1 MTTNSSL
8 LVVITSLPSLE
19 QAQTIARQL
28 VENRLAACVQ
38 IQQGVNSIYRW
49 DGKICEEN
57 EVLLSA
63 KTSRVLWEEI
73 RVFIQNNHPYDLPE
87 IMAFTPADYEQQY
100 GQWVEAEL
108 KSRLINI

>member
-63 KTSRVLWEEI
+63 KTSRALWEEI
-73 RVFIQNNHPYDLPE
+73 RGFIQNNHPYDLPE
-87 IMAFTPADYEQQY
+87 IIAFTPADYEQQY
-100 GQWVEAEL
+100 GQWVEAEI
-108 KSRLINI
+108 KGQ

>member
-108 KSRLINI
+108 KSK

>member
-1 MTTNSSL
+1 MTAHSSL
-8 LVVITSLPSLE
+8 LIVITSLPTLE

-108 KSRLINI
+108 KSQ

>member
-108 KSRLINI
+108 KSR

>member
-1 MTTNSSL
+1 MSMTTNSSL

-63 KTSRVLWEEI
+63 KTSRALWEEI
-73 RVFIQNNHPYDLPE
+73 RGFIQNNHPYGLPE

-100 GQWVEAEL
+100 GQWVEAEI
-108 KSRLINI
+108 KSQ

>member
-28 VENRLAACVQ
+28 VENHLAACVQ

-108 KSRLINI
+108 KSR

>member
-1 MTTNSSL
+1 MTINSSL

-108 KSRLINI
+108 KSR

>member
-1 MTTNSSL
+1 MTPNISL
-8 LVVITSLPSLE
+8 LVVTTSFQTLE

-38 IQQGVNSIYRW
+38 IQQGLYSIYRW

-73 RVFIQNNHPYDLPE
+73 RGFIQNNHPYDLPE
-87 IMAFTPADYEQQY
+87 IIAFTPADYEQQY
-100 GQWVEAEL
+100 GQWVEAEI
-108 KSRLINI
+108 KSQ

>member
-73 RVFIQNNHPYDLPE
+73 RGFIQNNHPYDLPE
-87 IMAFTPADYEQQY
+87 IIEFTPADYEQQY
-100 GQWVEAEL
+100 RQWVEAEI
-108 KSRLINI
+108 KSQ

>member
-1 MTTNSSL
+1 MTAHSSL
-8 LVVITSLPSLE
+8 LIVITSLPTLE
-19 QAQTIARQL
+19 QAQTIARKL

-38 IQQGVNSIYRW
+38 IQQGVKSIYRW

-108 KSRLINI
+108 KSR

>member
-1 MTTNSSL
+1 MTPNISL
-8 LVVITSLPSLE
+8 LVVTTSFQTLE

-38 IQQGVNSIYRW
+38 IQQGLYSIYRW

-63 KTSRVLWEEI
+63 KTTAANWEEI
-73 RVFIQNNHPYDLPE
+73 RTFIHNNHPYDLPE

-100 GQWVEAEL
+100 GQWIEAEL
-108 KSRLINI
+108 ESK

>member
-1 MTTNSSL
+1 MTPNISL
-8 LVVITSLPSLE
+8 LVVTTSFQTLE

-38 IQQGVNSIYRW
+38 IQQGLYSIYRW

-63 KTSRVLWEEI
+63 KTTAANWEEI
-73 RVFIQNNHPYDLPE
+73 RTFIHNNHPYDLPE
-87 IMAFTPADYEQQY
+87 IMAFTPINYEQQY
-100 GQWVEAEL
+100 GKWIEAEL
-108 KSRLINI
+108 ESK

>member
-1 MTTNSSL
+1 MTINSSL

-63 KTSRVLWEEI
+63 KTSRALWEEI
-73 RVFIQNNHPYDLPE
+73 RGFIQNNHPYDLPE

-100 GQWVEAEL
+100 GQWVEAEI
-108 KSRLINI
+108 KSQ

>member
-38 IQQGVNSIYRW
+38 IQKGVNSIYRW

-73 RVFIQNNHPYDLPE
+73 RGFIQNNHPYDLPE

-108 KSRLINI
+108 KSR

>member
-63 KTSRVLWEEI
+63 KTTAANWEEI
-73 RVFIQNNHPYDLPE
+73 RTFIHNNHPYDLPE
-87 IMAFTPADYEQQY
+87 IMAFTPIEYEQQY
-100 GQWVEAEL
+100 GKWIEAEL
-108 KSRLINI
+108 ESK

>member
-8 LVVITSLPSLE
+8 LVAITSLPSLE

-100 GQWVEAEL
+100 GQWVEAEI
-108 KSRLINI
+108 KSQ

>member
-63 KTSRVLWEEI
+63 KTSRALWEEI
-73 RVFIQNNHPYDLPE
+73 RGFIQNNHPYDLPE

-108 KSRLINI
+108 KSR

>member
-1 MTTNSSL
+1 MTPNISL
-8 LVVITSLPSLE
+8 LVVTTSFQTLE

-38 IQQGVNSIYRW
+38 IQQGLYSIYRW

-100 GQWVEAEL
+100 GQWVEAEI
-108 KSRLINI
+108 KSQ

>member
-1 MTTNSSL
+1 MTINSSL

-108 KSRLINI
+108 KSQ

>member
-108 KSRLINI
+108 KSQ

>member
-1 MTTNSSL
+1 MTAHSSL
-8 LVVITSLPSLE
+8 LVVITSLPTLE
-19 QAQTIARQL
+19 QAQTIARKL

-38 IQQGVNSIYRW
+38 IQQGVKSIYRW

-63 KTSRVLWEEI
+63 KTSRALWEEI
-73 RVFIQNNHPYDLPE
+73 QVFIQNNHPYDLPE

-108 KSRLINI
+108 KSK

>member
-1 MTTNSSL
+1 MTINSSL

-63 KTSRVLWEEI
+63 KTSRALWEEI
-73 RVFIQNNHPYDLPE
+73 RGFIQNNHPYDLPE
-87 IMAFTPADYEQQY
+87 IIAFTPADYEQQY
-100 GQWVEAEL
+100 GQWVEAEI
-108 KSRLINI
+108 KSQ

>member
-1 MTTNSSL
+1 MTAHSAL
-8 LVVITSLPSLE
+8 LIVITSLPTLE
-19 QAQTIARQL
+19 QAQTIARKL

-38 IQQGVNSIYRW
+38 IQQGVKSIYRW

-63 KTSRVLWEEI
+63 KTSRALWEEI
-73 RVFIQNNHPYDLPE
+73 RGFIQNNHPYDLPE
-87 IMAFTPADYEQQY
+87 IMAFTPVEYEQQY

-108 KSRLINI
+108 MSK

>member
-1 MTTNSSL
+1 MSMTTNSSL

-73 RVFIQNNHPYDLPE
+73 RGFIQNNHPYDLPE
-87 IMAFTPADYEQQY
+87 IIAFTPADYEQQY

-108 KSRLINI
+108 KSR

>member
-8 LVVITSLPSLE
+8 LVAITSLPSLE

-63 KTSRVLWEEI
+63 KTSRALWEEI
-73 RVFIQNNHPYDLPE
+73 RGFIQNNHPYDLPE
-87 IMAFTPADYEQQY
+87 IIAFTPADYEQQY
-100 GQWVEAEL
+100 GQWVEAEI
-108 KSRLINI
+108 KSQ

>member
-1 MTTNSSL
+1 MTPNISL
-8 LVVITSLPSLE
+8 LVVTTSFQTLE

-38 IQQGVNSIYRW
+38 IQQGVKSIYRW

-87 IMAFTPADYEQQY
+87 IMAFTPVEYEHQY
-100 GQWVEAEL
+100 GRWVEAEL
-108 KSRLINI
+108 KNK

>member
-87 IMAFTPADYEQQY
+87 IIAFTPADYEQQY
-100 GQWVEAEL
+100 GQWVEAEI
-108 KSRLINI
+108 KSQ

>member
-73 RVFIQNNHPYDLPE
+73 RGFIQNNHPYDLPE
-87 IMAFTPADYEQQY
+87 IIAFTPADYEQQY
-100 GQWVEAEL
+100 GQWVEAEI
-108 KSRLINI
+108 KSQ

>member
-73 RVFIQNNHPYDLPE
+73 RGFIQNNHPYDLPE

-100 GQWVEAEL
+100 GQWVEAEI
-108 KSRLINI
+108 KSQ

>member
-1 MTTNSSL
+1 M
-8 LVVITSLPSLE
+8 TSLPSLE

-63 KTSRVLWEEI
+63 KTSRALWEEI
-73 RVFIQNNHPYDLPE
+73 RGFIQNNHPYDLPE
-87 IMAFTPADYEQQY
+87 IIAFTPADYEQQY
-100 GQWVEAEL
+100 GQWVEAEI
-108 KSRLINI
+108 KSQ

>member
-1 MTTNSSL
+1 MNTNSSL

-108 KSRLINI
+108 KSK

>member
-1 MTTNSSL
+1 MTINSSL

-100 GQWVEAEL
+100 GQWVEAEI
-108 KSRLINI
+108 KSQ

>member
-73 RVFIQNNHPYDLPE
+73 RGFIQNNHPYDLPE

-108 KSRLINI
+108 KSQ

>member
-100 GQWVEAEL
+100 GQWVEAEI
-108 KSRLINI
+108 KSQ

>member
-1 MTTNSSL
+1 MTAHSAL
-8 LVVITSLPSLE
+8 LIVITSLPTLE
-19 QAQTIARQL
+19 EAQTIARKL

-38 IQQGVNSIYRW
+38 IQQGVKSIYRW

-87 IMAFTPADYEQQY
+87 IIAFTPADYEQQY
-100 GQWVEAEL
+100 GQWVEAEI
-108 KSRLINI
+108 KGQ

>member
-1 MTTNSSL
+1 MTAHSSL
-8 LVVITSLPSLE
+8 LVVITSLPTLE
-19 QAQTIARQL
+19 QAQTIARKL

-38 IQQGVNSIYRW
+38 IQQGVKSIYRW

-63 KTSRVLWEEI
+63 KTSRALWEEI
-73 RVFIQNNHPYDLPE
+73 RGFIQNNHPYDLPE

-108 KSRLINI
+108 KSR